1 MLEVDTSKILFVV
14 GGAFVGINDIIKKRK
29 NSAGSIGFGAKVLA
43 SEDDDINVRENVLPE
58 DMIKYGIIPIH
69 GKISYLSWY

>member
-1 MLEVDTSKILFVV
+1 MSTYEVVVNTLGAEMLEVDTSKILFVV

-43 SEDDDINVRENVLPE
+43 SEDDDINVRENVSRRY
-58 DMIKYGIIPIH
+58 D
-69 GKISYLSWY
+69 